1 MNQFHYALSLLNTL
15 YDIDIPEDVFEEI
28 SIIAWQYIGNKRT
41 RIYRYAT
48 CMDNCQKSIE
58 LPCNV
63 DLIESVTTSVEDWNY
78 STNDTPNGDINS
90 AYTESYIESRKAFN
104 SPLYESGKFI
114 KYERVGNTLYF
125 DRSYRQVTVLYRGEI
140 LDDDGLP
147 EITDKEAIAIA
158 TYCAYVIKYKEGL
171 KTNNPNIIQ
180 LAETLRQK
188 WLLQVDQART
198 DYYMS
203 QNEWDQI
210 LDAKTD
216 WNRKQFNKSYK
227 IYR

>member
-41 RIYRYAT
+41 RIYRYTT

-63 DLIESVTTSVEDWNY
+63 NLIESVTTSVEDWNY

-104 SPLYESGKFI
+104 NPLYESGKFI